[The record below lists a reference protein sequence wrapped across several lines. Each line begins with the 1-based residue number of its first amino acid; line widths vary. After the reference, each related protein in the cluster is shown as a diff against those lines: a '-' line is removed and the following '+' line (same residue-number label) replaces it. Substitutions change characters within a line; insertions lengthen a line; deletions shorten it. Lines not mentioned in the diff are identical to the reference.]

1 MKKRIFTILY
11 LISKTKPFTTL
22 NLFMHQK
29 DKHRVGG
36 IAFKGCKVDLAPTA
50 LIQTE
55 TGRFFLNRKWSKR
68 DPFPSLFVM
77 RDGAKLTVKGTFDIY
92 TGAKIFLNQNA
103 HLELGSGYIN
113 SNINLNCFMHIK
125 IGDNVFI
132 SSNVTIRDNDNHSIE
147 RENYVKAKE
156 IIIGNHVWIGL
167 NATILKGVTIGDG
180 AIIAAGAVVVQDVPP
195 RTLVAGVPAKIKKQN
210 VEWQ

>member
-1 MKKRIFTILY
+1 MKKNIFTLLH
-11 LISKTKPFTTL
+11 LISEIKPLTTC
-22 NLFMHQK
+22 NLFIHQK

-77 RDGAKLTVKGTFDIY
+77 RDGAKLTVKGIFDIY
-92 TGAKIFLNQNA
+92 TGAKIFINQNA
-103 HLELGSGYIN
+103 HLELGSGYMN
-113 SNINLNCFMHIK
+113 SNINLSCFMHIK
-125 IGDNVFI
+125 IGNNVFI
-132 SSNVTIRDNDNHSIE
+132 SSNVTIRDNDNHTIE
-147 RENYVKAKE
+147 RGNYVKEKE

-167 NATILKGVTIGDG
+167 NATILKGVTIGEG
-180 AIIAAGAVVVQDVPP
+180 AVFAAGAVVVHDVPP
-195 RTLVAGVPAKIKKQN
+195 HTLVAGVPAKIIREDI
-210 VEWQ
+210 EWH